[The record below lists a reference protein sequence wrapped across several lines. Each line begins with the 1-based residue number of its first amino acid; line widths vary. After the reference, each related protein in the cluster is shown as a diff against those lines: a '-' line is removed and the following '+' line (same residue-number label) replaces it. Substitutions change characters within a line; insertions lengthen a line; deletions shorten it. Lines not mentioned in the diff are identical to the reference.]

1 MSDSVLY
8 VYNSSTWIEAE
19 ETSGENKDEE
29 NPGGVKK
36 EAGQQRR
43 MAMEVVDDDEIY
55 GPNANTSVVT
65 TLKKLRFAPCDA
77 LLNIGPCRTS
87 TVGEPLHNL
96 EDFTR
101 IPDKDAD
108 LVTCSGYDSEVP

>member
-1 MSDSVLY
+1 M
-8 VYNSSTWIEAE
+8 YNSSTWIEAE
-19 ETSGENKDEE
+19 ETSMELNDEE
-29 NPGGVKK
+29 NPDGQKAEVKK
-36 EAGQQRR
+36 RK
-43 MAMEVVDDDEIY
+43 MVMEVVDDDEIY

-77 LLNIGPCRTS
+77 LVNIGPCRTS

-108 LVTCSGYDSEVP
+108 LVTCSG